1 MSYVAL
7 VTDQFDAVA
16 RFYGELLGFPVIDQW
31 DRSHARGRR
40 FDAGGMRLEILDNKR
55 EKRPCEL
62 GQTADR
68 VHIVIE
74 VEDIDQARQ
83 RIKLDAPPVQ
93 DTSWGAR
100 IFCIDDPDGV
110 PVTYLQWTKTRKA
123 S

>member
-100 IFCIDDPDGV
+100 VFRIDDPDGV